1 MEKMKNKIKRK
12 FYEKVNKNSNREMF
26 DFLKNHYVY
35 YTLNSWNGLKSIANN
50 VKVYNLFT
58 SDVDYDILEM
68 LDVDDYFTINSAIK
82 DWEAENPGYKVGF
95 NGRSG
100 GYLVLYNEN
109 NNGNVL
115 DWYITSANT
124 YEDFKEIVR
133 EDYGSIKDY
142 HSKLVEQVEIVQ
154 SFDKLCDDLADVCL
168 DMLENA
174 KIIEEIITVPKTI
187 KRIECN

>member
-1 MEKMKNKIKRK
+1 MKNKIKRK

-82 DWEAENPGYKVGF
+82 DWEAENPGYKVTIDRYGGAVLTPE
-95 NGRSG
+95 NPLVNTARLSREIGERS
-100 GYLVLYNEN
+100 
-109 NNGNVL
+109 
-115 DWYITSANT
+115 
-124 YEDFKEIVR
+124 
-133 EDYGSIKDY
+133 
-142 HSKLVEQVEIVQ
+142 VEQVLGQ
-154 SFDKLCDDLADVCL
+154 TQQGYGDLKDL
-168 DMLENA
+168 L
-174 KIIEEIITVPKTI
+174 
-187 KRIECN
+187 